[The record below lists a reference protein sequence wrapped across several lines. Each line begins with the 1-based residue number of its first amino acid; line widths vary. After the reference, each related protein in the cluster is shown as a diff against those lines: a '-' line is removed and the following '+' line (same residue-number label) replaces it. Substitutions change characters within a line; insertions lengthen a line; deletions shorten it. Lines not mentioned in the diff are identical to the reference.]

1 MNKYITLFL
10 ICMLAASAYVLFP
23 SNERKI
29 RHNLDSLADYCSTTG
44 NDRAIAALTKI
55 AKAGKLFQ
63 SPCKIEVESF
73 GIDREL
79 DRKEITDHILM
90 MKKMLPA
97 TRFTFSDTFVTFSEE
112 NRAELN
118 TTLKLTGKT
127 RDERFTDAYELHIIT
142 KKIQGK
148 WLFSSL
154 NVVEFL
160 EK

>member
-1 MNKYITLFL
+1 MNKFIALFL
-10 ICMLAASAYVLFP
+10 VSMLAASAYVLFP
-23 SNERKI
+23 GNERQI

-63 SPCKIEVESF
+63 SPCKVEMESF

-97 TRFTFSDTFVTFSEE
+97 TRFTFSDTFVTFPEK
-112 NRAELN
+112 NRAELT
-118 TTLKLTGKT
+118 TTLRLTGKT
-127 RDERFTDAYELHIIT
+127 TDNRFTDAFELNIIT
-142 KKIQGK
+142 EKIEGK
-148 WLFSSL
+148 WLFSSVK
-154 NVVEFL
+154 VVEFL
-160 EK
+160 EQ